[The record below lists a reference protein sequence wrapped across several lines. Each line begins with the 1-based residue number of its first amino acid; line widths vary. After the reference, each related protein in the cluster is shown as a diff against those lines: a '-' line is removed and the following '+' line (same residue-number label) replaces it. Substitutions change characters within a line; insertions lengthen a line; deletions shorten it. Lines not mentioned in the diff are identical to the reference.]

1 MGHIELAAPVVHIWY
16 LRGTRSWLAYLLTGL
31 EIREELKAK
40 QLERVI
46 YFAANLVTW
55 VDDDKRHEDLPRL
68 EVEMR
73 EELDVIREEFDEE
86 IAERLKELEEEIK
99 TERETGFDSKYVKDK
114 KLGEGMHA
122 VVYKCFKL
130 EDTEK

>member
-55 VDDDKRHEDLPRL
+55 VDEDKRHEDLPRL

-73 EELDVIREEFDEE
+73 EELDVIREEFDDE
-86 IAERLKELEEEIK
+86 IAERLKELEEEV
-99 TERETGFDSKYVKDK
+99 TELEA
-114 KLGEGMHA
+114 EG
-122 VVYKCFKL
+122 L
-130 EDTEK
+130 